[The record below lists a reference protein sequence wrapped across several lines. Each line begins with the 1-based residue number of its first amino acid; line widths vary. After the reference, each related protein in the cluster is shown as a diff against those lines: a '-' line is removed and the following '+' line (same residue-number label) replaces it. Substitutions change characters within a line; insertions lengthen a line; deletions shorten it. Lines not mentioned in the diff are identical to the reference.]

1 MEAALIVFSVLVFVA
16 FLIWNRTKD
25 NLERRRLQLQVQEKM
40 LDRIGPGEAL
50 TDFLQTDEGKW
61 FVSQLTAEPARSK
74 DTRMQVLT
82 LITLGLIA
90 LFGGLFFVNAAL
102 IPNVLVEEPEIPT
115 DIVALVSVPAFL
127 LVGAGVGALV
137 AAWIMRRLSKRWGML
152 DSRGAEGAARR
163 APGEKAPT

>member
-1 MEAALIVFSVLVFVA
+1 ATALLTIRPRRTSLFVGQFTMEPAMEAALIVFSVLVFVA

-90 LFGGLFFVNAAL
+90 LFGGLF
-102 IPNVLVEEPEIPT
+102 
-115 DIVALVSVPAFL
+115 
-127 LVGAGVGALV
+127 
-137 AAWIMRRLSKRWGML
+137 
-152 DSRGAEGAARR
+152 
-163 APGEKAPT
+163 